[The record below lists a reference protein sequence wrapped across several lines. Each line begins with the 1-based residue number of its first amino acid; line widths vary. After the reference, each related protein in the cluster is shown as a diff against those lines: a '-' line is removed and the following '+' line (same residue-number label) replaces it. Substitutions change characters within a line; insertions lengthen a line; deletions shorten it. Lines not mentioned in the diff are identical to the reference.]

1 MVLTVGTAPT
11 VTVTSPLSGDL
22 YQVAESISFDALV
35 DDNDE
40 LPSQLAISWE
50 SDIDGIF
57 STQASDSNGSLSF
70 NKSTLSAGSHSVSL
84 TATDSSGLVTS
95 QTIDFMINTPP
106 TAPP

>member
-40 LPSQLAISWE
+40 LPSQLAISLRNQT
-50 SDIDGIF
+50 SMVF
-57 STQASDSNGSLSF
+57 SPLR
-70 NKSTLSAGSHSVSL
+70 HR
-84 TATDSSGLVTS
+84 
-95 QTIDFMINTPP
+95 IPM
-106 TAPP
+106 APLL